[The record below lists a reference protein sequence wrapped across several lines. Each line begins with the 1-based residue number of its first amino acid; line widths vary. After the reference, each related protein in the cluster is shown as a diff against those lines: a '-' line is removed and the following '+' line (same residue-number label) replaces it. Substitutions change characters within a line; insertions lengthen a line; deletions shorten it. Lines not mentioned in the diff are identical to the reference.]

1 MQMNYRT
8 KKKLNLPTELYSS
21 LHDKQKI
28 KKKSKGE
35 EVWNN
40 QPCKHV
46 VGAFTF
52 HLKAFFQKQYWGD
65 MTADVQFSS
74 RERGLCCRKL
84 CLDVSEMQTAQ
95 SWAPRGL
102 PALQQTW
109 VFKPKSDPSDITKTF
124 F

>member
-1 MQMNYRT
+1 MNYRT

-35 EVWNN
+35 EVRNN

-52 HLKAFFQKQYWGD
+52 HLKAFFR
-65 MTADVQFSS
+65 SS
-74 RERGLCCRKL
+74 TGGLDCRCPVL
-84 CLDVSEMQTAQ
+84 
-95 SWAPRGL
+95 
-102 PALQQTW
+102 
-109 VFKPKSDPSDITKTF
+109 IT
-124 F
+124 